1 MNQTIDIE
9 EIKKKLYKNLEP
21 SGWHRVLRMFIFS
34 SDFDNI
40 LLQLIRQT
48 RDGKRFTPKV
58 KQLFRA
64 FEECPYTDLKVVVLG
79 QDPYPQLGVA
89 DGISFSCGN
98 TEEEEPALQYML
110 NAVNDTVY
118 QKRESTDVDLKR
130 WSNQGVL
137 MLHSAL
143 TTVIGKT
150 GQHYMLWRP
159 FLAYLFD
166 FLTWN
171 NSGLVYI
178 YMGKKAEEWKPA
190 VNDNNYK
197 FACTHP
203 ASAAY
208 SDLESWDCKDV
219 FNETNKIL
227 ESNYGTKITW

>member
-1 MNQTIDIE
+1 
-9 EIKKKLYKNLEP
+9 
-21 SGWHRVLRMFIFS
+21 
-34 SDFDNI
+34 
-40 LLQLIRQT
+40 
-48 RDGKRFTPKV
+48 
-58 KQLFRA
+58 
-64 FEECPYTDLKVVVLG
+64 VVLG

>member
-9 EIKKKLYKNLEP
+9 DIKKKLYEKLEP
-21 SGWHRVLRMFIFS
+21 SGWGRVLRMFIFS

-40 LLQLIRQT
+40 LLQLIKQT

-64 FEECPYTDLKVVVLG
+64 FEECPYDDLKVIILG

-89 DGISFSCGN
+89 DGISFSCSN
-98 TEEEEPALQYML
+98 TEEEQPSLRYML

-118 QKRESTDVDLKR
+118 QKRESTDIDLKR

-137 MLHSAL
+137 MLNSAL

-166 FLTWN
+166 FLTWSN
-171 NSGLVYI
+171 NGLVYI
-178 YMGKKAEEWKPA
+178 YMGKKAQEWSSA

-197 FACTHP
+197 LTCTHP

-208 SDLESWDCKDV
+208 NQLDSWDCKNV
-219 FNETNKIL
+219 FNETNRIL
-227 ESNYGTKITW
+227 KDNYGTEINW